1 MMRVTTSGTIRI
13 SSAWSDRTAVDR
25 MRADAV
31 RFLVAGGLNT
41 ALTSLFY
48 FAGLAVLPSG
58 LSYAIAW
65 LAGLLFVMVLYPKRV
80 FPGGRTALADRLA
93 MGGLVV
99 VVFLIGLASLHFLR
113 DILENA
119 LAAYLATLAIT
130 TSLNFLAS
138 RWILRRAL

>member
-1 MMRVTTSGTIRI
+1 
-13 SSAWSDRTAVDR
+13 

-41 ALTSLFY
+41 ALTSLVY

-65 LAGLLFVMVLYPKRV
+65 LAGLLFVMVLYPERV
-80 FPGGRTALADRLA
+80 FPGGRTGFADRLA
-93 MGGLVV
+93 LGGSII

-113 DILENA
+113 SILQKT
-119 LAAYLATLAIT
+119 AAAFFITLAIT
-130 TSLNFLAS
+130 TILNFLIS
-138 RWILRRAL
+138 RWILRRPC